1 MFLLWVLSIK
11 FGTHFLYNRG
21 MKNIDDNNEQV
32 SKDWDNL
39 IKSLDM
45 FTDDFMDEER
55 EQPEQEKREY
65 FWWKIKSEPYR
76 LITIVIR

>member
-1 MFLLWVLSIK
+1 
-11 FGTHFLYNRG
+11 

-55 EQPEQEKREY
+55 EQFEQGKRGG
-65 FWWKIKSEPYR
+65 
-76 LITIVIR
+76 L

>member
-1 MFLLWVLSIK
+1 
-11 FGTHFLYNRG
+11 
-21 MKNIDDNNEQV
+21 MKTINDNNEPV

-65 FWWKIKSEPYR
+65 F
-76 LITIVIR
+76 

>member
-1 MFLLWVLSIK
+1 
-11 FGTHFLYNRG
+11 

-45 FTDDFMDEER
+45 FTDDFMDEGR
-55 EQPEQEKREY
+55 EQPEQGKRED
-65 FWWKIKSEPYR
+65 
-76 LITIVIR
+76 L

>member
-1 MFLLWVLSIK
+1 
-11 FGTHFLYNRG
+11 

-45 FTDDFMDEER
+45 FTDGFMDEER
-55 EQPEQEKREY
+55 EQPEQKERED
-65 FWWKIKSEPYR
+65 
-76 LITIVIR
+76 L

>member
-1 MFLLWVLSIK
+1 
-11 FGTHFLYNRG
+11 

-45 FTDDFMDEER
+45 FSDDFMDEER
-55 EQPEQEKREY
+55 EQAEQEKRED
-65 FWWKIKSEPYR
+65 
-76 LITIVIR
+76 L